1 MTSDGRNAARRCLV
15 LQTSVDD
22 RYARYREAL
31 HRRVRAVCLDSR
43 DDGSCGL
50 APGRTCA
57 LDEHLPRL
65 VDALLPVRSGSMD
78 EYAAVLES
86 EICSLCASQDA
97 EGACPLR
104 NRGECALAVYLPIVV
119 DVIEEIGA

>member
-1 MTSDGRNAARRCLV
+1 MTWGGEIARRCLV
-15 LQTSVDD
+15 LQTSLDD

-31 HRRVRAVCLDSR
+31 HRRVCAVCLDSR

-50 APGRTCA
+50 ASGRTCA

-65 VDALLPVRSGSMD
+65 VDALLAVRGDSMD
-78 EYAAVLES
+78 AYAAVLES
-86 EICSLCASQDA
+86 EICSRCASQD
-97 EGACPLR
+97 EKGVCRLR
-104 NRGECALAVYLPIVV
+104 NRGECALAIYLPIVV